1 MCYLDFCSSEGE
13 WGGFRVWLWVLG
25 VRWLFVVSLLHLVG
39 FGDFRWFTALGL
51 AFCGV
56 IAFPACG
63 FCFLA
68 GLV

>member
-1 MCYLDFCSSEGE
+1 MGWFSGVIVGVGC
-13 WGGFRVWLWVLG
+13 LG
-25 VRWLFVVSLLHLVG
+25 DFVVSLLCLVG
-39 FGDFRWFTALGL
+39 FGDFRWFTALDL